1 MNNTNNAQPAS
12 EQDPPQSAIEEQP
25 AEESTA
31 QETVTTEEPA
41 PPQKRSRRKI
51 ILIVLGV
58 LLLIF
63 ILFAI
68 ATYFYLQRQGLTPD
82 KLSPQPKPPATTIAP
97 RDTKSNTYQNQNYK
111 FSLPIP
117 TDVKVKESPYG
128 FGITS
133 IEMRDSKTAEDEHPD
148 IQMLLFPKGLAA
160 AVGQD
165 FNKFHAAPNNTTEEI
180 SVPTGESVLFTKVRN
195 RTVNNL
201 RAFEFISSSNPPDP
215 NIQKEI
221 GVYIE
226 IGTDVLILST
236 GELNRAKLE
245 EMLIDFKYPL

>member
-1 MNNTNNAQPAS
+1 MDNKDNSQTAP
-12 EQDPPQSAIEEQP
+12 EQTPPQETTEQP
-25 AEESTA
+25 AAEPAT
-31 QETVTTEEPA
+31 QETATTEEPIQ
-41 PPQKRSRRKI
+41 PQKSSKRKI

-58 LLLIF
+58 LLVLF
-63 ILFAI
+63 ILLSAGI
-68 ATYFYLQRQGLTPD
+68 YFYLQRQGLTPD
-82 KLSPQPKPPATTIAP
+82 KFSPQPKAPATTIAP
-97 RDTKSNTYQNQNYK
+97 RNSTTNTYQNQNYK
-111 FSLPIP
+111 FSLPIS
-117 TDVKVKESPYG
+117 TDVDVKETPYG

-133 IEMRDSKTAEDEHPD
+133 VEMRESDTAEDEHPD
-148 IQMLLFPKGLAA
+148 VQMLLFPKGLAA

-165 FNKFHAAPNNTTEEI
+165 FDKFHAAPNNTTEEI
-180 SVPTGESVLFTKVRN
+180 SVPTGESVLFTKVKN

-226 IGTDVLILST
+226 MGTDVVILST

-245 EMLIDFKYPL
+245 EMLVDFKYPL